1 MKIAIV
7 DDDEIFLK
15 NLVDQVASY
24 PNWEDELPLI
34 LPFSSALKFL
44 NHFEADPV
52 DIVILDVVMPGLSG
66 VEAARRI
73 YELNP
78 NVVLAF
84 VSSSPDHAVAGYGV
98 DAVAYI
104 LKPAR
109 REAVHA
115 LVREAVSRR
124 TRRHRNHISLK
135 TGRTTSKINPDEV
148 VYLESNNKKVI
159 FHGRNAVSEFP
170 GKLDDFLTRM
180 PPDFVQVHKSYAV
193 NLNHIRAM
201 RPQEMI
207 TDDGR
212 SVPISR
218 RFRLSTEKLY
228 LAHVAEEL

>member
-1 MKIAIV
+1 MKIAVV

-15 NLVDQVASY
+15 SLVDQVTSY
-24 PNWEDELPLI
+24 PDWEDELPLI
-34 LPFSSALKFL
+34 LPFSSSLKFL
-44 NHFEADPV
+44 KHFEIFPV

-66 VEAARRI
+66 VEAAHRI
-73 YELNP
+73 YEMNP

-98 DAVAYI
+98 DAVAYV

-109 REAVHA
+109 SEAVHA

-124 TRRHRNHISLK
+124 ARRARNHIALR
-135 TGRTTSKINPDEV
+135 TGRTAIKINPADV
-148 VYLESNNKKVI
+148 VYLESNNKKVL
-159 FHGRNAVSEFP
+159 FHDQNGFTEFA
-170 GKLDDFLTRM
+170 GKLDDYLAQM
-180 PPDFVQVHKSYAV
+180 PPEFVQVHKSYAV

-207 TDDGR
+207 TADGR

-218 RFRLSTEKLY
+218 RFRLDAEKLY
-228 LAHVAEEL
+228 LANVADEL

>member
-1 MKIAIV
+1 MKIAII
-7 DDDEIFLK
+7 DDDEIFLT

-24 PNWEDELPLI
+24 PDWEDELPLI
-34 LPFSSALKFL
+34 LPFSSAIKFIS
-44 NHFEADPV
+44 HFEANPV

-73 YELNP
+73 YEMNP
-78 NVVLAF
+78 SVVLAF

-109 REAVHA
+109 EEAVHA

-124 TRRHRNHISLK
+124 TRRTRHHISLK
-135 TGRTTSKINPDEV
+135 TGRTTNKINPDEV
-148 VYLESNNKKVI
+148 VYLESNNKKVL
-159 FHGRNAVSEFP
+159 FHSRNGVSEFA
-170 GKLDDFLTRM
+170 GKLDDFLIQM
-180 PPDFVQVHKSYAV
+180 PSDFVQVHKSYAV

-212 SVPISR
+212 SVPVSR
-218 RFRLSTEKLY
+218 RFRFSSEKLY
-228 LAHVAEEL
+228 LAHVADEL

>member
-1 MKIAIV
+1 MKIAVV

-15 NLVDQVASY
+15 SLTDKVTSY
-24 PNWEDELPLI
+24 PDWGDELPLV
-34 LPFSSALKFL
+34 LPFCSAVDFMR
-44 NHFEADPV
+44 HFETSPV

-73 YELNP
+73 YEINP
-78 NVVLAF
+78 GVVLAF

-109 REAVHA
+109 DDVVHA

-124 TRRHRNHISLK
+124 VRRARNHIPLK
-135 TGRTTSKINPDEV
+135 TGRTTSRINPDEV
-148 VYLESNNKKVI
+148 VYLESNNKRVT
-159 FHGRNAVSEFP
+159 FHGLDNVSEFA
-170 GKLDDFLTRM
+170 GKLGDFLSQM
-180 PPDFVQVHKSYAV
+180 PSGFVQIHKSYAV
-193 NLNHIRAM
+193 NLKHVRAM

-207 TDDGR
+207 TVDGR

-218 RFRLSTEKLY
+218 RFRFSAEKLY
-228 LAHVAEEL
+228 LAHVANEL